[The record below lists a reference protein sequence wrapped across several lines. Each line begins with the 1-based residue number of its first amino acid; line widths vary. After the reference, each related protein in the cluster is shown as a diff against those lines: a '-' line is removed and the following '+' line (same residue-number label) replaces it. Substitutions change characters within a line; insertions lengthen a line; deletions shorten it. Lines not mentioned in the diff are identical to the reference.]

1 MSLKGLFNVVGC
13 LNQGSFG
20 KVYVAENISKKEFVA
35 LKVEKDDLKPSQI
48 LNESKIYSLLSG
60 QVGFAKNCSLMNLP
74 GSRVLVLELLG
85 VNLLELFAEC
95 GHHFSLKT
103 VLLITLQMLDRLETL
118 HSVGYVHRDI
128 KPQNVMIGRGPNSSI
143 FYLVDFGLA
152 SQFDRTKKESG
163 LPPLV
168 LTQVTGNQ
176 LFASVGNHL
185 NIEQTPKDDL
195 ESLGYMIVYLL
206 NGKLPWSGLVEKNKT
221 KVANI
226 LTNTKMTS
234 SVYEIIG
241 DAPEEFA
248 TYLRMIKA
256 LKSDEIPEYQKYRDL
271 FMGLFKENGFEEDNF
286 FDWTPIYKEMQ
297 FSIPQKKRRVI

>member
-1 MSLKGLFNVVGC
+1 MSLKSLYHVVGC

-20 KVYVAENISKKEFVA
+20 KVYVAESIAKKEFVA

-48 LNESKIYSLLSG
+48 LNESKIYALLSG
-60 QVGFAKNCSLMNLP
+60 KTGFAKNSCLLNIP

-95 GHHFSLKT
+95 GQRFSLKT
-103 VLLITLQMLDRLETL
+103 VLMIAIQMLDRLETL
-118 HSVGYVHRDI
+118 HSIGYVHRDI
-128 KPQNVMIGRGPNSSI
+128 KPQNVMIGRGPKSST

-152 SQFDRTKKESG
+152 AKFDRHKKETG

-185 NIEQTPKDDL
+185 NLEQTPKDDL

-206 NGKLPWSGLVEKNKT
+206 NGKLPWSGLVEKSKT

-234 SVYEIIG
+234 SVYEITG

-256 LKSDEIPEYQKYRDL
+256 LKTEEIPDYQKYRDL
-271 FMGLFKENGFEEDNF
+271 FMNLYKESGFEEDDV
-286 FDWTPIYKEMQ
+286 FDWTPIYKEAQ
-297 FSIPQKKRRVI
+297 YTVSNKKRKTM